1 MSKPTNF
8 SYSNNLIST
17 RQPIADNK
25 GSVFVKGNPL
35 GGPNTS
41 TPLSTPSSAAIMGG
55 MSRPSVNVGHA
66 PGTSAESNYNHAKDF
81 IGATGMAC
89 VQSPFP
95 MKHWR
100 RQLAMN
106 GKSGRSAAS
115 VEISNRPGGTSFRG
129 YHFNGELANGKV
141 NVYYDNVTK
150 SWRSSCNCDASGN
163 NIFITFDNKLLQNTS
178 KSIKP
183 PAVVSK
189 APIGSGGG
197 GPGTRGQG
205 QVGNKIYNP
214 GYVQIGPVDASG
226 NNLPGSYQ
234 IQTGVYNIKNICC
247 TPENQVIKSANT
259 NLSQSYYNDSRGY
272 LKSRGKLYAQKLS
285 IMEISGN
292 EYIYSNGKFK
302 GDAIP
307 PSNSVY
313 GSQRFRITDCAWP
326 NNSGTG
332 HCSQSIYKRSNPQF
346 ATQGAVDNGTRLAKL
361 KYDTITLNG
370 NSFRSAWGQSAA
382 NAGKYH
388 GDFNGTAPYF
398 IKSKYTPPMAWRRRG
413 NKQVC
418 NGCTGGPRTV
428 LSSFWGGV

>member
-129 YHFNGELANGKV
+129 YKFEEGI
-141 NVYYDNVTK
+141 YYDNVTK
-150 SWRSSCNCDASGN
+150 SWRSSCKCDTSGN

-197 GPGTRGQG
+197 ATRGQG

-214 GYVQIGPVDASG
+214 GYVQIGPVDANG

-326 NNSGTG
+326 YNSGTG

>member
-8 SYSNNLIST
+8 SYSNNLISS

-25 GSVFVKGNPL
+25 GSVFVKGNPV
-35 GGPNTS
+35 GPI
-41 TPLSTPSSAAIMGG
+41 PAGPPKSTPSSAAIMGG

-81 IGATGMAC
+81 IGATGNAC
-89 VQSPFP
+89 IQSPFP

-115 VEISNRPGGTSFRG
+115 VEIANRPGGTSFRG
-129 YHFNGELANGKV
+129 YHFTDS
-141 NVYYDNVTK
+141 VYYDNVTK
-150 SWRSSCNCDASGN
+150 SWRSSCNCDGSGN

-183 PAVVSK
+183 PSVIPS
-189 APIGSGGG
+189 APMGSGG
-197 GPGTRGQG
+197 G

-214 GYVQIGPVDASG
+214 GYVQIGPLDANG

-234 IQTGVYNIKNICC
+234 IQTGVYNIKRICG
-247 TPENQVIKSANT
+247 TPENNVIKYSANT
-259 NLSQSYYNDSRGY
+259 NLSQAYYSDSRAY
-272 LKSRGKLYAQKLS
+272 LKARCKLYTQKLS
-285 IMEISGN
+285 TIEISGN
-292 EYIYSNGKFK
+292 EYIDSAGN
-302 GDAIP
+302 AIP
-307 PSNSVY
+307 PSNSST
-313 GSQRFRITDCAWP
+313 GSQVFQT
-326 NNSGTG
+326 NNCPYPYQTG
-332 HCSQSIYKRSNPQF
+332 KNNNCNTTIYKRSNAQF

-370 NSFRSAWGQSAA
+370 NSFRSAWGQAAA

-388 GDFNGTAPYF
+388 GDLNTTAPYF

>member
-8 SYSNNLIST
+8 INSNSLISI
-17 RQPIADNK
+17 RQPIVDNK
-25 GSVFVKGNPL
+25 GSVFVKGNPV
-35 GGPNTS
+35 GPTPTGPLN

-66 PGTSAESNYNHAKDF
+66 PGTNAESNYNDAKDF
-81 IGATGMAC
+81 IGATGNAC

-100 RQLAMN
+100 RELAMN

-115 VEISNRPGGTSFRG
+115 VDIANRPGGTSFRG
-129 YHFNGELANGKV
+129 YNFTEG
-141 NVYYDNVTK
+141 VYYDNVNN

-183 PAVVSK
+183 PAVIPS
-189 APIGSGGG
+189 APMGSGGG
-197 GPGTRGQG
+197 NTSGQG
-205 QVGNKIYNP
+205 QVRNNIYNP
-214 GYVQIGPVDASG
+214 GYIQIGPVGDSS
-226 NNLPGSYQ
+226 SYQ
-234 IQTGVYNIKNICC
+234 IQTGVYNIKKICG
-247 TPENQVIKSANT
+247 TPENNVIKYSANT
-259 NLSQSYYNDSRGY
+259 NLSQAYYSDSKAY
-272 LKSRGKLYAQKLS
+272 LKARCKLYTQKLS
-285 IMEISGN
+285 TIEISGN
-292 EYIYSNGKFK
+292 EYIDSDGNP
-302 GDAIP
+302 IP
-307 PSNSVY
+307 PSNSST
-313 GSQRFRITDCAWP
+313 GSQVFQT
-326 NNSGTG
+326 NNCPYPYQNGKNNNCNTT
-332 HCSQSIYKRSNPQF
+332 IYKRSNAQF

-370 NSFRSAWGQSAA
+370 NSFRSAWGDSAA

-388 GDFNGTAPYF
+388 GDFNGIAPYF
-398 IKSKYTPPMAWRRRG
+398 IKSKYTPPLAWRRRG
-413 NKQVC
+413 NNQVC

>member
-8 SYSNNLIST
+8 SYSNNLISS
-17 RQPIADNK
+17 RQPIVDNK
-25 GSVFVKGNPL
+25 GSVFVKGNPV
-35 GGPNTS
+35 GPI
-41 TPLSTPSSAAIMGG
+41 PAGPPKSTPSSAAIMGG

-115 VEISNRPGGTSFRG
+115 VEIANRPGGTSFRG
-129 YHFNGELANGKV
+129 YNFTDK
-141 NVYYDNVTK
+141 VYYDNVTK
-150 SWRSSCNCDASGN
+150 SWRSSCNCDGSGN

-183 PAVVSK
+183 PSVIPS

-197 GPGTRGQG
+197 ATSGQG

-214 GYVQIGPVDASG
+214 GYVQIGPIDANG

-234 IQTGVYNIKNICC
+234 IQTGVYNIKRICG
-247 TPENQVIKSANT
+247 TPENNVIKYSANT
-259 NLSQSYYNDSRGY
+259 NLSQAYYSDSRAY
-272 LKSRGKLYAQKLS
+272 LKARCKLYTQKLS
-285 IMEISGN
+285 TIEISGN
-292 EYIYSNGKFK
+292 EYVDSDGK
-302 GDAIP
+302 AIP
-307 PSNSVY
+307 PSDSSK
-313 GSQRFRITDCAWP
+313 GSQVFQT
-326 NNSGTG
+326 NNCPYPYQTG
-332 HCSQSIYKRSNPQF
+332 KNNNCNTTIYKRSNAQF

-370 NSFRSAWGQSAA
+370 NSFRSAWGDSAA

-388 GDFNGTAPYF
+388 GDLNTSAPYF
-398 IKSKYTPPMAWRRRG
+398 IKSKYNPPMSWRRRG

>member
-25 GSVFVKGNPL
+25 GSVFVKGNPI
-35 GGPNTS
+35 GPI
-41 TPLSTPSSAAIMGG
+41 PAGPPKSTPSSAAIMGG

-129 YHFNGELANGKV
+129 YHFNGDSATGKV

-214 GYVQIGPVDASG
+214 GYVQIGPVDA
-226 NNLPGSYQ
+226 NGSYQ

-292 EYIYSNGKFK
+292 EYIYSDGKNK
-302 GDAIP
+302 GKAIP
-307 PSNSVY
+307 PSDSST
-313 GSQRFRITDCAWP
+313 GSQVFQTNNCP
-326 NNSGTG
+326 YPYQTGKNSGCNTT
-332 HCSQSIYKRSNPQF
+332 IYKRSNPHF

>member
-8 SYSNNLIST
+8 SYSNNLISS
-17 RQPIADNK
+17 RQPIVDNK
-25 GSVFVKGNPL
+25 GSVFVKGNPI
-35 GGPNTS
+35 GPIPTGPLN

-81 IGATGMAC
+81 IGATGNAC
-89 VQSPFP
+89 IQSPFP

-115 VEISNRPGGTSFRG
+115 VEIANRPGGTSFRG
-129 YHFNGELANGKV
+129 YNFTDS
-141 NVYYDNVTK
+141 VYYDNVTK
-150 SWRSSCNCDASGN
+150 SWRSSCNCDGSGN

-183 PAVVSK
+183 PSVIPS
-189 APIGSGGG
+189 APMGSGG
-197 GPGTRGQG
+197 G

-214 GYVQIGPVDASG
+214 GYVQIGPVGDS
-226 NNLPGSYQ
+226 GSYQ
-234 IQTGVYNIKNICC
+234 IQTGVYNIKRICG
-247 TPENQVIKSANT
+247 TPENNVIKYSANT
-259 NLSQSYYNDSRGY
+259 NLSQAYYSDSRAY
-272 LKSRGKLYAQKLS
+272 LKARCKLYTQKLS
-285 IMEISGN
+285 TIEISGN
-292 EYIYSNGKFK
+292 EYIDSAGN
-302 GDAIP
+302 AIP
-307 PSNSVY
+307 PSNSST
-313 GSQRFRITDCAWP
+313 GSQVFQT
-326 NNSGTG
+326 NNCPYPYQTG
-332 HCSQSIYKRSNPQF
+332 KNNNCNTTIYKRSNSQF

-370 NSFRSAWGQSAA
+370 NSFRSAWGQAAA

-388 GDFNGTAPYF
+388 GDLNTTAPYF

>member
-8 SYSNNLIST
+8 SYSNNLISS
-17 RQPIADNK
+17 RQPIVDNK
-25 GSVFVKGNPL
+25 GSVFVKGNPV
-35 GGPNTS
+35 GSIPTGPLN

-115 VEISNRPGGTSFRG
+115 VEIANRPGGTSFRG
-129 YHFNGELANGKV
+129 YNFTDS
-141 NVYYDNVTK
+141 VYYDNVTK
-150 SWRSSCNCDASGN
+150 SWRSSCNCDGSGN
-163 NIFITFDNKLLQNTS
+163 NIFITFDNKFLQNTS

-183 PAVVSK
+183 PSVIPS
-189 APIGSGGG
+189 APMGSGG
-197 GPGTRGQG
+197 G

-214 GYVQIGPVDASG
+214 GYVQIGPLDANG

-234 IQTGVYNIKNICC
+234 IQTGVYNIKRICG
-247 TPENQVIKSANT
+247 TPENNVIKYSANT
-259 NLSQSYYNDSRGY
+259 NLSQAYYSDSRAY
-272 LKSRGKLYAQKLS
+272 LKARCKLYTQKLS
-285 IMEISGN
+285 TIEISGN
-292 EYIYSNGKFK
+292 EYIDSAGN
-302 GDAIP
+302 AIP
-307 PSNSVY
+307 PSNSST
-313 GSQRFRITDCAWP
+313 GSQVFQT
-326 NNSGTG
+326 NNCPYPYQTG
-332 HCSQSIYKRSNPQF
+332 KNNNCNTTIYKRSNAQF

-370 NSFRSAWGQSAA
+370 NSFRSAWGQAAA

-388 GDFNGTAPYF
+388 GDLNTTAPYF

>member
-8 SYSNNLIST
+8 SYSNNLISS
-17 RQPIADNK
+17 RQPIVDNK
-25 GSVFVKGNPL
+25 GSVFVKGNPVGAVTL
-35 GGPNTS
+35 PQK
-41 TPLSTPSSAAIMGG
+41 PLSTPSSAAIMGG

-129 YHFNGELANGKV
+129 YHFNGESANGNV
-141 NVYYDNVTK
+141 NVYYDNVSK
-150 SWRSSCNCDASGN
+150 SWRSSCKCDTSGN

-189 APIGSGGG
+189 APIGSGG
-197 GPGTRGQG
+197 G

-247 TPENQVIKSANT
+247 TPENNVIKYSANT
-259 NLSQSYYNDSRGY
+259 NLSQSYYSDSRGY

-285 IMEISGN
+285 TIEISGN
-292 EYIYSNGKFK
+292 EYIDSAGN
-302 GDAIP
+302 AIP
-307 PSNSVY
+307 PSNSST
-313 GSQRFRITDCAWP
+313 GSQVFQT
-326 NNSGTG
+326 NNCPYPYQTG
-332 HCSQSIYKRSNPQF
+332 KNNNCNTTIYKRSNAQF

>member
-8 SYSNNLIST
+8 SYSNNLISS
-17 RQPIADNK
+17 RQPIVDNK
-25 GSVFVKGNPL
+25 GSVFVKGNPV
-35 GGPNTS
+35 GPIPTGPLN

-81 IGATGMAC
+81 IGATGNAC
-89 VQSPFP
+89 IQSPFP

-115 VEISNRPGGTSFRG
+115 VEIANRPGGTSFRG
-129 YHFNGELANGKV
+129 YNFTDG
-141 NVYYDNVTK
+141 VYYDNVTK
-150 SWRSSCNCDASGN
+150 SWRSSCNCDGSGN
-163 NIFITFDNKLLQNTS
+163 NIFITFDNKFLQNTS

-183 PAVVSK
+183 PAVVSQ

-197 GPGTRGQG
+197 ATSGQG

-214 GYVQIGPVDASG
+214 GYVQIGPVGDS
-226 NNLPGSYQ
+226 GSYQ
-234 IQTGVYNIKNICC
+234 IQTGVYNIKRICG
-247 TPENQVIKSANT
+247 TPENNVIKYSANT
-259 NLSQSYYNDSRGY
+259 NLSQAYYSDSRAY
-272 LKSRGKLYAQKLS
+272 LKARCKLYTQKLS
-285 IMEISGN
+285 TIEISGN
-292 EYIYSNGKFK
+292 EYIDSAGN
-302 GDAIP
+302 AIP
-307 PSNSVY
+307 PSNSST
-313 GSQRFRITDCAWP
+313 GSQVFQT
-326 NNSGTG
+326 NNCPYPYQTG
-332 HCSQSIYKRSNPQF
+332 KNNNCNTTIYKRSNSQF

-370 NSFRSAWGQSAA
+370 NSFRSAWGQAAA

-388 GDFNGTAPYF
+388 GDLNTTAPYF

>member
-8 SYSNNLIST
+8 SYSNNLISS
-17 RQPIADNK
+17 RQPIVDNK
-25 GSVFVKGNPL
+25 GSVFVKGNPI
-35 GGPNTS
+35 GPIPTGPLN

-81 IGATGMAC
+81 IGATGNAC
-89 VQSPFP
+89 IQSPFP

-115 VEISNRPGGTSFRG
+115 VEIANRPGGTSFRG
-129 YHFNGELANGKV
+129 YNFTDS
-141 NVYYDNVTK
+141 VYYDNVTK
-150 SWRSSCNCDASGN
+150 SWRSSCNCDGSGN

-183 PAVVSK
+183 PSVIPS
-189 APIGSGGG
+189 APMGSGG
-197 GPGTRGQG
+197 G

-214 GYVQIGPVDASG
+214 GYVQIGPLDANG

-234 IQTGVYNIKNICC
+234 IQTGVYNIKRICG
-247 TPENQVIKSANT
+247 TPENNVIKYSANT
-259 NLSQSYYNDSRGY
+259 NLSQAYYSDSRAY
-272 LKSRGKLYAQKLS
+272 LKARCKLYTQKLS
-285 IMEISGN
+285 TIEISGN
-292 EYIYSNGKFK
+292 EYIDSAGN
-302 GDAIP
+302 AIP
-307 PSNSVY
+307 PSNSST
-313 GSQRFRITDCAWP
+313 GSQVFQT
-326 NNSGTG
+326 NNCPYPYQTG
-332 HCSQSIYKRSNPQF
+332 KNNNCNTTIYKRSNAQF

-370 NSFRSAWGQSAA
+370 NSFRSAWGQAAA

-388 GDFNGTAPYF
+388 GDLNTTAPYF
-398 IKSKYTPPMAWRRRG
+398 IKSKYTPPMAWRRQG

>member
-8 SYSNNLIST
+8 SYSNNLISS
-17 RQPIADNK
+17 RQPIVDNK
-25 GSVFVKGNPL
+25 GSVFVKGNPV
-35 GGPNTS
+35 GPI
-41 TPLSTPSSAAIMGG
+41 PAGPPKSTPSSAAIMGG
-55 MSRPSVNVGHA
+55 MSRPSINVGHA

-81 IGATGMAC
+81 IGGTGMAC

-115 VEISNRPGGTSFRG
+115 VEIANRPGGTSFRG
-129 YHFNGELANGKV
+129 YNFTDS
-141 NVYYDNVTK
+141 VYYDNVTK
-150 SWRSSCNCDASGN
+150 SWRSSCNCDGSGN

-183 PAVVSK
+183 PSVIPS

-197 GPGTRGQG
+197 ATSGQG

-214 GYVQIGPVDASG
+214 GYVQIGPLDANG

-234 IQTGVYNIKNICC
+234 IQTGVYNIKRICG
-247 TPENQVIKSANT
+247 TPENNVIKYSANT
-259 NLSQSYYNDSRGY
+259 NLSQAYYSDSRAY
-272 LKSRGKLYAQKLS
+272 LKARCKLYTQKLS
-285 IMEISGN
+285 TIEISGN
-292 EYIYSNGKFK
+292 EYVDSDGK
-302 GDAIP
+302 AIP
-307 PSNSVY
+307 PSDSSK
-313 GSQRFRITDCAWP
+313 GSQVFQT
-326 NNSGTG
+326 NNCPYPYQTG
-332 HCSQSIYKRSNPQF
+332 KNNNCNTTIYKRSNAQF

-370 NSFRSAWGQSAA
+370 NSFRSAWGDSAA

-388 GDFNGTAPYF
+388 GDLNTSAPYF
-398 IKSKYTPPMAWRRRG
+398 IKSKYNPPMSWRRRG

>member
-8 SYSNNLIST
+8 SYSNNLISS

-129 YHFNGELANGKV
+129 YKFEEGI
-141 NVYYDNVTK
+141 YYDNVTK
-150 SWRSSCNCDASGN
+150 SWRSSCKCDTSGN

-214 GYVQIGPVDASG
+214 GYVQIGHPDVS
-226 NNLPGSYQ
+226 GSYQ

-259 NLSQSYYNDSRGY
+259 NLSQSYYNDSRAY
-272 LKSRGKLYAQKLS
+272 LKSRCKLYSQKSTLS
-285 IMEISGN
+285 PFENIT
-292 EYIYSNGKFK
+292 YSINGV
-302 GDAIP
+302 AVP
-307 PSNSVY
+307 PSDSDF
-313 GSQRFRITDCAWP
+313 GSQNFRTNNCAWP
-326 NNSGTG
+326 YDRNKFGSGCQLT
-332 HCSQSIYKRSNPQF
+332 IYKRSNPQF

>member
-1 MSKPTNF
+1 
-8 SYSNNLIST
+8 
-17 RQPIADNK
+17 
-25 GSVFVKGNPL
+25 
-35 GGPNTS
+35 
-41 TPLSTPSSAAIMGG
+41 MGG

-81 IGATGMAC
+81 IGGTGMAC

-115 VEISNRPGGTSFRG
+115 VEIANRPGGTSFRG
-129 YHFNGELANGKV
+129 YNFTDG
-141 NVYYDNVTK
+141 VYYDNVTK
-150 SWRSSCNCDASGN
+150 SWRSSCNCDGSGN

-183 PAVVSK
+183 PAVVSQ

-197 GPGTRGQG
+197 ATSGQG

-214 GYVQIGPVDASG
+214 GYVQIGPVGDS
-226 NNLPGSYQ
+226 GSYQ
-234 IQTGVYNIKNICC
+234 IQTGVYNIKRICG
-247 TPENQVIKSANT
+247 TPENNVIKYSANT
-259 NLSQSYYNDSRGY
+259 NLSQAYYSDSRAY
-272 LKSRGKLYAQKLS
+272 LKARCKLYTQKLS
-285 IMEISGN
+285 TIEISGN
-292 EYIYSNGKFK
+292 EYVDSDGK
-302 GDAIP
+302 AIP
-307 PSNSVY
+307 PSDSSK
-313 GSQRFRITDCAWP
+313 GSQVFQT
-326 NNSGTG
+326 NNCPYPYQNGKNNNCNTT
-332 HCSQSIYKRSNPQF
+332 IYKRSNAQF

-370 NSFRSAWGQSAA
+370 NSFRSAWGDSAA

-388 GDFNGTAPYF
+388 GDLNTSAPYF